1 MELRG
6 PDRGARLDAWQL
18 EQPGRRHLS
27 RRINEEITTMLNDEA
42 STSGEKEATDV
53 PIDTNQLD
61 VIMPNEQPSKVD
73 LASVAASIKQT
84 NADHDDGDNDAAV
97 ASTGSRDLAAM
108 ATFTFETKR

>member
-1 MELRG
+1 
-6 PDRGARLDAWQL
+6 
-18 EQPGRRHLS
+18 
-27 RRINEEITTMLNDEA
+27 MLNDEA

-73 LASVAASIKQT
+73 LASVAVSIKQT

-97 ASTGSRDLAAM
+97 TSTGSRESRGDGYVYKMMVTIPSPLLH
-108 ATFTFETKR
+108 

>member
-1 MELRG
+1 
-6 PDRGARLDAWQL
+6 
-18 EQPGRRHLS
+18 
-27 RRINEEITTMLNDEA
+27 MLNNDEA
-42 STSGEKEATDV
+42 NSGDKEAIDV
-53 PIDTNQLD
+53 PIDTNQID
-61 VIMPNEQPSKVD
+61 VIILNEHPKKVD